1 MYIQF
6 VYFYE
11 STRPV
16 SLPVLHFI
24 FTLIRYT
31 GGMTATGTALQY
43 VRNSLIFNAA
53 AGARSGVK
61 KVIYVLTDGRSNR
74 GISPGIPA
82 GQLKSAGVTIFA
94 MGVTNSIR
102 TSELLAIATSPH
114 HIFHVA
120 NYAVLNR
127 VTQAIRSGKLVSDFS
142 LTSLVENFFLE
153 EAKVQF
159 LQNT

>member
-1 MYIQF
+1 
-6 VYFYE
+6 
-11 STRPV
+11 
-16 SLPVLHFI
+16 
-24 FTLIRYT
+24 
-31 GGMTATGTALQY
+31 MTATGTSLQY
-43 VRNSLIFNAA
+43 VRNNLIFNAA
-53 AGARSGVK
+53 AGARNGVK

-102 TSELLAIATSPH
+102 TSELLAIATSPN

-127 VTQAIRSGKLVSDFS
+127 VTQAIRSGKLVPDFS

-153 EAKVQF
+153 EPKVQF
-159 LQNT
+159 LRNTKCCIIS